1 MSCWERPSWLAFSPK
16 HPSAAKAEGHFT
28 AFFGTIEIV
37 PFQNAAM
44 NAGEFFD
51 RRDEGKFGGK
61 IEAGRQLREWKDFPK
76 RPARWTLN
84 RVWVVL
90 LV

>member
-1 MSCWERPSWLAFSPK
+1 M
-16 HPSAAKAEGHFT
+16 
-28 AFFGTIEIV
+28 